1 MVVSEQNLNWEDIEK
16 QFLDMGR
23 NLAYLPLTLP
33 EKVIDDLKND
43 LGMT

>member
-1 MVVSEQNLNWEDIEK
+1 MVVSEQNLNWEDIKK
-16 QFLDMGR
+16 QFLDMGI
-23 NLAYLPLTLP
+23 NWAYPPLTLP